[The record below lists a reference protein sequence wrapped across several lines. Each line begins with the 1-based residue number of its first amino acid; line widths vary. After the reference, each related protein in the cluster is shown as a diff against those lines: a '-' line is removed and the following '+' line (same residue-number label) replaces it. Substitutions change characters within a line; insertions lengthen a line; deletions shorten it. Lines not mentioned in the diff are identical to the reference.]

1 MFHRRRGPGARWR
14 ARWAGVLYVLPMLL
28 YLALFLIYPIGRV
41 LYLSFFDV
49 TLLSMTPQWAGWSN
63 YLWAFTFRMPGQEG
77 VYFLASLG
85 RTVLWVGL
93 SLLLKVSLG
102 LAGAILLHQEL
113 AGRQVYRTLAV
124 LPWGLPW
131 AIVAMTWA
139 WTMNTQFGL
148 VNGVLLRLG
157 LVSQPVAF
165 LGAPV
170 AAFVST
176 AVADAWIGLPFMV
189 VMILA
194 GLQSVPGD
202 LLDAA
207 LVDGASPWIRFF
219 RVTLPLVRP
228 VVLTTALLSTVWTF
242 NSFDPIW
249 VMTRGGPVSATETLP
264 IAIYNVAFRLLRFG
278 GLGKAAA
285 MTTVQVLVVTAITL
299 GYLQALR
306 GGQEGSQ

>member
-1 MFHRRRGPGARWR
+1 MLNLQRSPGVRLR
-14 ARWAGVLYVLPMLL
+14 ARWAGFPYVLPMLL
-28 YLALFLIYPIGRV
+28 FLAVFLIYPIFRV
-41 LYLSFFDV
+41 LYLSFFEV
-49 TLLSMTPQWAGWSN
+49 SMLNMTPKWVGLGN
-63 YLWAFTFRMPGQEG
+63 YVWAFTFRMPGQEG
-77 VYFLASLG
+77 IYFLASLG

-93 SLLLKVSLG
+93 SLLLKVGLG
-102 LAGAILLHQEL
+102 TIGAVLLHQEL

-131 AIVAMTWA
+131 AIAAMTWA

-148 VNGVLLRLG
+148 VNGILMGLG
-157 LVSQPVAF
+157 LVDKPVAF

-170 AAFVST
+170 SAFLST

-194 GLQSVPGD
+194 GLQSVPED

-207 LVDGASPWIRFF
+207 LVDGASPLVRFF
-219 RVTLPLVRP
+219 RVTLPLIRP

-264 IAIYNVAFRLLRFG
+264 IAIYNVGFRLLRFG
-278 GLGKAAA
+278 GLGRASA
-285 MTTVQVLVVTAITL
+285 MTMVQVLLVTGITL
-299 GYLQALR
+299 GYLKALR
-306 GGQEGSQ
+306 GSQEVSS

>member
-1 MFHRRRGPGARWR
+1 MLNLQRSPGVRLR
-14 ARWAGVLYVLPMLL
+14 TRWAGFPYVLPMLL
-28 YLALFLIYPIGRV
+28 FLAVFLIYPIFRV
-41 LYLSFFDV
+41 LYLSFFEV
-49 TLLSMTPQWAGWSN
+49 SMLNMSPKWVGLGN
-63 YLWAFTFRMPGQEG
+63 YVWAFTFRMPGQEG

-85 RTVLWVGL
+85 RTVVWVGL

-102 LAGAILLHQEL
+102 TMGAVLLHQPL

-131 AIVAMTWA
+131 AIAAMTWA

-148 VNGVLLRLG
+148 VNGMLMRLG
-157 LVSQPVAF
+157 LIEKPVAF
-165 LGAPV
+165 LGAPLP
-170 AAFVST
+170 AFLST

-194 GLQSVPGD
+194 GLQSVPED

-207 LVDGASPWIRFF
+207 LVDGASPLVRFF
-219 RVTLPLVRP
+219 RVTLPLIRP

-264 IAIYNVAFRLLRFG
+264 IAIYNVGFRLLRFG
-278 GLGKAAA
+278 GLGKASA
-285 MTTVQVLVVTAITL
+285 MTMVQVLLVTGITL
-299 GYLQALR
+299 GYLRALR
-306 GGQEGSQ
+306 GSQEVSS

>member
-1 MFHRRRGPGARWR
+1 
-14 ARWAGVLYVLPMLL
+14 MLL
-28 YLALFLIYPIGRV
+28 FLAVFLIYPIFRV

-49 TLLSMTPQWAGWSN
+49 SMLNMTPKWAGVVN
-63 YLWAFTFRMPGQEG
+63 YVWAFTFRMPGQEG
-77 VYFLASLG
+77 IYFLASLG

-93 SLLLKVSLG
+93 SLLLKVTLG
-102 LAGAILLHQEL
+102 IVGAVLLHQEL
-113 AGRQVYRTLAV
+113 AGRQIYRTLAI

-131 AIVAMTWA
+131 AIAAMTWA

-148 VNGVLLRLG
+148 VNGLLVRLG
-157 LVSQPVAF
+157 LVDKPVAF

-170 AAFVST
+170 SAFLST

-194 GLQSVPGD
+194 GLQSVPED

-207 LVDGASPWIRFF
+207 LVDGASPLVRFF

-264 IAIYNVAFRLLRFG
+264 IAIYNVGFRLLRFG
-278 GLGKAAA
+278 GLGKASA
-285 MTTVQVLVVTAITL
+285 MTMVQVLLVTGITL
-299 GYLQALR
+299 GYLRALR
-306 GGQEGSQ
+306 GGQEVSS